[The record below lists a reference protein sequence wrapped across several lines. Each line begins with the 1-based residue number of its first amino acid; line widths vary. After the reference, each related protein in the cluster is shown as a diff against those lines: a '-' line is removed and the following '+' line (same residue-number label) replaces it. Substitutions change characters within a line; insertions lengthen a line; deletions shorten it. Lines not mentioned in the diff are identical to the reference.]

1 MIDVDQN
8 VLHDLCFGQ
17 FASNS
22 PGKKGKRAVITNI
35 NFPSPF
41 QICAVCLEE
50 FKQKDELGICPC
62 KHAFHRK

>member
-1 MIDVDQN
+1 MFIFKHCSLEFIVFS
-8 VLHDLCFGQ
+8 L
-17 FASNS
+17 
-22 PGKKGKRAVITNI
+22 
-35 NFPSPF
+35 